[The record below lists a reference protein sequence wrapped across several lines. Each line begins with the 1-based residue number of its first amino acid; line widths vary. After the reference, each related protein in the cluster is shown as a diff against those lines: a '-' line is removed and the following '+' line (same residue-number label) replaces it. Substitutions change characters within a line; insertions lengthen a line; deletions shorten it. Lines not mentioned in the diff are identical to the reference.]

1 MVTCAARVYTPG
13 GTVGGGVTVNDTEA
27 PSPREVN
34 VIGAPA
40 GSTRQPSG
48 GTTRTTP
55 GPDGS
60 VSLRTRTRTARGC
73 DAPAP
78 VGTIA
83 SVSSKATVT
92 AGTIARSR
100 RISPR
105 TAS

>member
-1 MVTCAARVYTPG
+1 MK
-13 GTVGGGVTVNDTEA
+13 GTDA
-27 PSPREVN
+27 PSPRDVN

-40 GSTRQPSG
+40 GSTFQPSG
-48 GTTRTTP
+48 GSTRTTP

-60 VSLRTRTRTARGC
+60 VSLRTRTRTPRGC
-73 DAPAP
+73 AAPPP

-92 AGTIARSR
+92 AGTMATSR

-105 TAS
+105 TESA